1 MVEDYY
7 ETTKVMSTY
16 LLAFVVGDF
25 DFKEGHTIN
34 GLKVCIIKKQ
44 KKKLFWIHGDYSST

>member
-44 KKKLFWIHGDYSST
+44 KKKLF